1 MLKRPAAAGMSSSMG
16 PAKKQRRTKPVVKD
30 YMSLSKDDLIS
41 KKNHLEVVQ
50 LLMDLRGAYQQLQ
63 VEYRK
68 TKQDLIDKEDEAEEY
83 SEEFEK
89 LKYELPDIDQ
99 LEVKI
104 AKNEKL
110 IDILLKDNKDY
121 KETYYDYKKENDE
134 LKILNEENARK
145 ITRLEAQIAKVA
157 SKPRKNTA
165 AAKRNSFDVRQQ
177 AEQIQEVM
185 RSRKTFVKRWSYT
198 CIVPSADVFYTLF
211 NMDTAAE
218 LGAKKQWK
226 QKKINIDDFRDIVG
240 RCYVFKV
247 GYPPLEPVG
256 KDVILRW
263 DAGGNSITVS
273 GKYGVPGMAC
283 PE

>member
-16 PAKKQRRTKPVVKD
+16 LAKKQRRTKPVVKD

-63 VEYRK
+63 
-68 TKQDLIDKEDEAEEY
+68 EDEAEEY

-99 LEVKI
+99 LVVKS
-104 AKNEKL
+104 AKNGKL
-110 IDILLKDNKDY
+110 IDILLKDNEDY
-121 KETYYDYKKENDE
+121 KETCYDYKKENDE

-157 SKPRKNTA
+157 AKPRKNTA
-165 AAKRNSFDVRQQ
+165 AAKQNSFDVRQQ

-185 RSRKTFVKRWSYT
+185 RSAIRAQIKWAPSCKTSGKRWSYT

-211 NMDTAAE
+211 NMDAAAE

-226 QKKINIDDFRDIVG
+226 QKKISINDFRDIVG
-240 RCYVFKV
+240 KCFVNIRYNSWELVDKN
-247 GYPPLEPVG
+247 
-256 KDVILRW
+256 VILRW
-263 DAGGNSITVS
+263 DAGANSFTVS
-273 GKYGVPGMAC
+273 GKYGVSAMAYL
-283 PE
+283 E

>member
-1 MLKRPAAAGMSSSMG
+1 
-16 PAKKQRRTKPVVKD
+16 
-30 YMSLSKDDLIS
+30 
-41 KKNHLEVVQ
+41 
-50 LLMDLRGAYQQLQ
+50 MDLRGAYQQLQ
-63 VEYRK
+63 VEYRE

-83 SEEFEK
+83 SEELEN

-104 AKNEKL
+104 AKNGKL
-110 IDILLKDNKDY
+110 IDILIKDNEHY
-121 KETYYDYKKENDE
+121 KETCYDYKKENDE

-157 SKPRKNTA
+157 AKPRKNTA
-165 AAKRNSFDVRQQ
+165 AAKQNSFDVRQQ

-185 RSRKTFVKRWSYT
+185 RSAIRAQIKWATSCKTSGKRWSYT

-211 NMDTAAE
+211 NMDAAAE

-226 QKKINIDDFRDIVG
+226 QKKISINDFRDIVG
-240 RCYVFKV
+240 KCFVNIRYNS
-247 GYPPLEPVG
+247 LELVG

-263 DAGGNSITVS
+263 DAGANSFTVS
-273 GKYGVPGMAC
+273 GKYGVSAMAYL
-283 PE
+283 E